1 MSGFVSNPAGPTGG
15 NGGTGLRGL
24 SPSAALAQ
32 SSQGSQTAQSGR
44 VLDFRRRASP
54 PRRRRPSFL
63 LRLLKPM
70 TAAVLL
76 VALPLAV
83 AWWVLTAPRFRLSH
97 LDVIG
102 ATRRVPETWVRQSL
116 RPLLGENLVV
126 LPLADVAEVIEQNP
140 WVKTVEIEKELPD
153 RLRVKLS
160 ERKPEALM
168 LRHGAL
174 VYADVEGRPI
184 APVESEKAAEAARR
198 NGLLVVSFA
207 RAPHLVRGGV
217 VSALAVAGE
226 LGRVQPDWAGAL
238 SRIEVLGEEDFRLFT
253 DALPFPLLVTR
264 GQVGPKAVRLKELLP
279 QLRQRYPR
287 IEAVDLRFSRRI
299 VVQPANPLPPAG
311 SGGATLQST
320 F

>member
-1 MSGFVSNPAGPTGG
+1 MSGFASNPPVPGMPGSP
-15 NGGTGLRGL
+15 GL
-24 SPSAALAQ
+24 SPAPALPP
-32 SSQGSQTAQSGR
+32 GGQSGR
-44 VLDFRRRASP
+44 VLDFRRRSVP

-63 LRLLKPM
+63 VQLLKPL

-76 VALPLAV
+76 VAVPLGVGA
-83 AWWVLTAPRFRLSH
+83 WVLTAARFELRH
-97 LDVIG
+97 LEVAG
-102 ATRRVPETWVRQSL
+102 ASQRVPEAWVRQSL
-116 RPLLGENLVV
+116 GPLLGENLVV
-126 LPLADVAEVIEQNP
+126 LSLAEVADAIEQNP

-168 LRHGAL
+168 LRKGAL

-198 NGLLVVSFA
+198 SGLLVVSFA
-207 RAPHLVRGGV
+207 PAPHLARGGV
-217 VSALAVAGE
+217 VSALEVAGE
-226 LGRVQPDWAGAL
+226 LGRVQPDWAASL

-299 VVQPANPLPPAG
+299 VVQPAPALPPAG
-311 SGGATLQST
+311 SPGATLQST